1 MRRNPFHEGAGLST
15 PATEAARSYAE
26 SSPETTSTRTIT
38 WQDPVASAALGAGMA
53 GLDYV
58 RAIQS
63 GEIPP
68 PPIAVV
74 MNFSIELLEEGRAV
88 FVGEPGEEHYNPIGV
103 VHGGYASTILDS
115 ALGCSV
121 HTTLAAGVGYTSQTL
136 EVKYLRAIT
145 RDTGAVR
152 AESVVIHKGRK
163 MATAEAKLTSAE
175 TDKLL
180 ATGTST
186 CLILGG

>member
-1 MRRNPFHEGAGLST
+1 VSVDTDLGEQV
-15 PATEAARSYAE
+15 RS
-26 SSPETTSTRTIT
+26 RTIT
-38 WQDPVASAALGAGMA
+38 WHDPMASAAVGADMA

-63 GEIPP
+63 GAIPP

-74 MNFSIELLEEGRAV
+74 MNFSIEVLEEGRAV
-88 FVGEPGEEHYNPIGV
+88 FIGEPGEEHYNPIGV

-121 HTTLAAGVGYTSQTL
+121 HTTLPAGVGYTSQTL
-136 EVKYLRAIT
+136 EIKYLRPIT
-145 RDTGAVR
+145 RDTGRVR
-152 AESVVIHKGRK
+152 AEAVVVHRGRK
-163 MATAEAKLTSAE
+163 NAVSEAKLTDAASG
-175 TDKLL
+175 KLL

-186 CLILGG
+186 CLILGE

>member
-1 MRRNPFHEGAGLST
+1 MSVDID
-15 PATEAARSYAE
+15 PALEVRS
-26 SSPETTSTRTIT
+26 RTIS
-38 WQDPVASAALGAGMA
+38 WHDPLASAEVGAGMA

-74 MNFSIELLEEGRAV
+74 MNFSIEVLEEGRAV

-121 HTTLAAGVGYTSQTL
+121 HTTLPAGVGYTSQTL
-136 EVKYLRAIT
+136 EVKYLRPIT
-145 RDTGAVR
+145 RETGRVR
-152 AESVVIHKGRK
+152 AEAAVVHRGRK
-163 MATAEAKLTSAE
+163 NAVSEAKLTEVESG
-175 TDKLL
+175 KLL

-186 CLILGG
+186 CLILGE